1 MEKTNGIPTARL
13 SLIVKAELVPIFFQ
27 LLGQG
32 FKVNAQIGCSVKE
45 LLCNQLGIHEDYL
58 AERIQTIF
66 LNSRVVDDI
75 NSANVT
81 QGSVIAL
88 SGAMPGL
95 VGAILRRGGYYA
107 GMRSQISHD
116 KNKPPSQSK
125 NGQITLKLWN
135 LVVKE
140 LGPTFLQQGIWIG
153 GGELQ
158 SFIKRHWEA
167 LRAGCSGL
175 ALDGKSA
182 TVDHLQNTTWKSDL
196 VFLQVNSNNS
206 GA

>member
-1 MEKTNGIPTARL
+1 MEKINGIPPARL

-32 FKVNAQIGCSVKE
+32 FKANAQIGCSVKE

-107 GMRSQISHD
+107 GMRRQISHD

-125 NGQITLKLWN
+125 KGQITLKLWN

-140 LGPTFLQQGIWIG
+140 LGPTFLEQGIWI
-153 GGELQ
+153 EAEACK
-158 SFIKRHWEA
+158 SFIERHSKE
-167 LRAGCSGL
+167 LKTGCVAIELKGQPVE
-175 ALDGKSA
+175 
-182 TVDHLQNTTWKSDL
+182 VDSLQKSDWKTKL
-196 VFLQVNSNNS
+196 VFLQVNSEKT
-206 GA
+206 G